1 MFNFLKK
8 KTPKSS
14 SSHSTSLTLKIDGMH
29 CSSCSMNIDGDLE
42 DLDGVISSTTSY
54 KKQDSK
60 IEYDSS
66 KVSKDQIIKVIE
78 NLGYK
83 VS

>member
-1 MFNFLKK
+1 MKNKNAVE
-8 KTPKSS
+8 KSS
-14 SSHSTSLTLKIDGMH
+14 KGTLLTLKIDGMH

-42 DLDGVISSTTSY
+42 VLDGVISATTSY
-54 KKQDSK
+54 KKQESK
-60 IEYDSS
+60 IEYDGS
-66 KVSKDQIIKVIE
+66 KVDEAQIRKVIE

>member
-1 MFNFLKK
+1 MFNFLKNK
-8 KTPKSS
+8 NIGANSQKS
-14 SSHSTSLTLKIDGMH
+14 TLLILKIDGMH

-42 DLDGVISSTTSY
+42 DLDGIISATTSY
-54 KKQDSK
+54 KKQESK

-66 KVSKDQIIKVIE
+66 KVDEAQIRKVIE

-83 VS
+83 VD